1 MVNEVLR
8 TQPHYINGKKIDCKI
23 AIPKEKLNENSKK
36 NKKKIKENKNKNNSI
51 STIQSSNKSSPLYF
65 RKMFVG
71 GLHPSLTTENLINYF
86 SQFGEIEKGI
96 IMTDKITGKSR
107 GFGFI
112 IFSNKE
118 TVDKIMDYSNCH
130 FLYGKW
136 VECKRAQ
143 PKMQNMKMLD
153 ENESFPIL
161 NIQNNNSISNNFI
174 NNSIKDDS
182 FDIIINDSMDNQSN
196 NLLND
201 NYKINQNLFL
211 YQNYIPKEK
220 IKLFTKNND
229 ISNNIETKNNVD
241 NNINFN
247 CLDKTINDNIFNNYD
262 IKKEKEDLLKIEK
275 YENILKD
282 KKENKKEITLNN
294 TDSKNQFQDYFN
306 NKILNPSSYNYFHY
320 KLFDTNGEDVTKLN
334 SYNKNINKIRLFP
347 EEMDDSFEKN
357 KKSNSNNSIKSNKTN
372 TLSSEEIEV
381 SSELNEKNDNNSN
394 TENIFGPDRNKKE
407 KSRSS
412 GYSNDSYKPY

>member
-1 MVNEVLR
+1 MLVKSKTPFIQNIQLSKINKNINPIIKTSSQKSLENKKVKKEILK
-8 TQPHYINGKKIDCKI
+8 TQKKTFSNLK
-23 AIPKEKLNENSKK
+23 KEIKRKNSKSI
-36 NKKKIKENKNKNNSI
+36 IKENKNQKKNNNNNNNNHNQNI
-51 STIQSSNKSSPLYF
+51 CSSNCILPTNYTESKDDEKKIKKTF
-65 RKMFVG
+65 IE
-71 GLHPSLTTENLINYF
+71 TENNSKNEEMNLYYLGNLFRTSNLKRTIVIDENGNNNLNMKKEFLDYENINKKKRSSLPIKNSFQPFTHKKLESDNICLLNNLENKNKLINEEDELRLKEY
-86 SQFGEIEKGI
+86 G
-96 IMTDKITGKSR
+96 M
-107 GFGFI
+107 
-112 IFSNKE
+112 IF
-118 TVDKIMDYSNCH
+118 
-130 FLYGKW
+130 
-136 VECKRAQ
+136 
-143 PKMQNMKMLD
+143 
-153 ENESFPIL
+153 
-161 NIQNNNSISNNFI
+161 
-174 NNSIKDDS
+174 
-182 FDIIINDSMDNQSN
+182 
-196 NLLND
+196 NLLN
-201 NYKINQNLFL
+201 
-211 YQNYIPKEK
+211 
-220 IKLFTKNND
+220 
-229 ISNNIETKNNVD
+229 NNIEEMKNM
-241 NNINFN
+241 FN
-247 CLDKTINDNIFNNYD
+247 SQ
-262 IKKEKEDLLKIEK
+262 KE
-275 YENILKD
+275 LKD

>member
-1 MVNEVLR
+1 MVNEILR

-23 AIPKEKLNENSKK
+23 AIPKNKLNDNSKK
-36 NKKKIKENKNKNNSI
+36 NKKKSKENKNNSI
-51 STIQSSNKSSPLYF
+51 STTQSSNKSSPLYF

-71 GLHPSLTTENLINYF
+71 GLHPLLTTENLINYF

-143 PKMQNMKMLD
+143 PKIQNMKMLD
-153 ENESFPIL
+153 ENESFPML
-161 NIQNNNSISNNFI
+161 NYQNNNSINFI
-174 NNSIKDDS
+174 NDNSIKEDS
-182 FDIIINDSMDNQSN
+182 FDIIMNDSMENQSN
-196 NLLND
+196 SLLNE
-201 NYKINQNLFL
+201 NFKLNQNLFL
-211 YQNYIPKEK
+211 YQNYIPKEQ
-220 IKLFTKNND
+220 IKLFAKNND
-229 ISNNIETKNNVD
+229 ISNNMEKNN
-241 NNINFN
+241 
-247 CLDKTINDNIFNNYD
+247 LDSLDEIINDNNFNNDD
-262 IKKEKEDLLKIEK
+262 IKKDKENLLKE
-275 YENILKD
+275 ERHNNILKD

-294 TDSKNQFQDYFN
+294 TDKNQFQEYFN
-306 NKILNPSSYNYFHY
+306 NKILNPLSYNYFHY
-320 KLFDTNGEDVTKLN
+320 KLFDSNGEDLTKLN

-357 KKSNSNNSIKSNKTN
+357 KKNNSSNSIKSNKVN
-372 TLSSEEIEV
+372 TISSEEIEV
-381 SSELNEKNDNNSN
+381 SSELNEKTINNS
-394 TENIFGPDRNKKE
+394 TIENLFGPDRNKKE

>member
-1 MVNEVLR
+1 MVNEILR

-23 AIPKEKLNENSKK
+23 AIPKNKLNENSKK
-36 NKKKIKENKNKNNSI
+36 NKKKSKENKNNSI
-51 STIQSSNKSSPLYF
+51 STTQSSNKSSPLYF

-71 GLHPSLTTENLINYF
+71 GLHPLLTTENLINYF

-153 ENESFPIL
+153 ENESFPML
-161 NIQNNNSISNNFI
+161 NYQNNNSINFI
-174 NNSIKDDS
+174 NDNSIKEDS
-182 FDIIINDSMDNQSN
+182 FDIIMNDSMENQSN
-196 NLLND
+196 SLLND
-201 NYKINQNLFL
+201 NFKLNQNLFL
-211 YQNYIPKEK
+211 YQNYIPKEQ
-220 IKLFTKNND
+220 IKLFAKNNN
-229 ISNNIETKNNVD
+229 ISNNMEKNN
-241 NNINFN
+241 
-247 CLDKTINDNIFNNYD
+247 LDSLDEIINDNNFNNDD
-262 IKKEKEDLLKIEK
+262 IKKDKENLLKE
-275 YENILKD
+275 ERHNNILKD

-294 TDSKNQFQDYFN
+294 TDKNQFQEYFN
-306 NKILNPSSYNYFHY
+306 NKILNPLSYNYFHY
-320 KLFDTNGEDVTKLN
+320 KLFDSNGEDLTKLN

-357 KKSNSNNSIKSNKTN
+357 KKNNSSNSIKSNKVN
-372 TLSSEEIEV
+372 TISSEEIEV
-381 SSELNEKNDNNSN
+381 SSELNEKTINNS
-394 TENIFGPDRNKKE
+394 TIENLFGPDRNKKE

>member
-1 MVNEVLR
+1 MVNEILR

-23 AIPKEKLNENSKK
+23 AIPKNKLNENSKK
-36 NKKKIKENKNKNNSI
+36 NKKKSKENKNNSI
-51 STIQSSNKSSPLYF
+51 STTQSSNKSSPLYF

-71 GLHPSLTTENLINYF
+71 GLHPLLTTENLINYF

-143 PKMQNMKMLD
+143 PKIQNMKMLD
-153 ENESFPIL
+153 ENESFPML
-161 NIQNNNSISNNFI
+161 NYQNNNSINFI
-174 NNSIKDDS
+174 NDNSIKEDS
-182 FDIIINDSMDNQSN
+182 FDIIMNDSMENQSN
-196 NLLND
+196 SLLND
-201 NYKINQNLFL
+201 NFKLNQNLFL
-211 YQNYIPKEK
+211 YQNYIPKEQ
-220 IKLFTKNND
+220 IKLFAKNND
-229 ISNNIETKNNVD
+229 ISNNMEKNN
-241 NNINFN
+241 
-247 CLDKTINDNIFNNYD
+247 LDSLDEIINDNNFNNDD
-262 IKKEKEDLLKIEK
+262 IKKDKENLLKE
-275 YENILKD
+275 ERHNNILKD

-294 TDSKNQFQDYFN
+294 TDKNQFQEYFN
-306 NKILNPSSYNYFHY
+306 NKILNPLSYNYFHY
-320 KLFDTNGEDVTKLN
+320 KLFDSNGEDLTKLN

-357 KKSNSNNSIKSNKTN
+357 KKNNSSNSIKSNKVN
-372 TLSSEEIEV
+372 TISSEEIEV
-381 SSELNEKNDNNSN
+381 SSELNEKTINNS
-394 TENIFGPDRNKKE
+394 TIENLFGPDRNKKE

>member
-1 MVNEVLR
+1 MVNEILR

-23 AIPKEKLNENSKK
+23 AIPKNKLNESSKK
-36 NKKKIKENKNKNNSI
+36 NKKKIKEIKNKNNTI
-51 STIQSSNKSSPLYF
+51 STIQSSNKLSPLYF

-71 GLHPSLTTENLINYF
+71 GLHPSLTTDNLINYF

-143 PKMQNMKMLD
+143 PKIQNMKMLD
-153 ENESFPIL
+153 ENESFPLL
-161 NIQNNNSISNNFI
+161 NYQNNNSISNNFI
-174 NNSIKDDS
+174 SDNSIKDDS
-182 FDIIINDSMDNQSN
+182 VDIIINDSMENKSN

-201 NYKINQNLFL
+201 NFKLNQNLFL

-220 IKLFTKNND
+220 IKLFNKNND
-229 ISNNIETKNNVD
+229 ISDNIESKIFVD
-241 NNINFN
+241 NDINCN

-262 IKKEKEDLLKIEK
+262 IKKEKEDLLKVEK
-275 YENILKD
+275 YENIVKD
-282 KKENKKEITLNN
+282 KNENKKEIKNI
-294 TDSKNQFQDYFN
+294 DSKNQFQDYFN

-320 KLFDTNGEDVTKLN
+320 KLFDSNGEDVTRLN
-334 SYNKNINKIRLFP
+334 TYNNNINKIRLFP
-347 EEMDDSFEKN
+347 EEKDDSFEKKQKN
-357 KKSNSNNSIKSNKTN
+357 NSNNSIKSNKTN
-372 TLSSEEIEV
+372 TISSEEIEV
-381 SSELNEKNDNNSN
+381 SSELNETIDNNLN
-394 TENIFGPDRNKKE
+394 IENIFGPDKNKKE

>member
-1 MVNEVLR
+1 MVNEILR

-23 AIPKEKLNENSKK
+23 AIPKNKLNENSKK
-36 NKKKIKENKNKNNSI
+36 NKKKTKENKNNSI
-51 STIQSSNKSSPLYF
+51 STTQSSNKSSPLYF

-71 GLHPSLTTENLINYF
+71 GLHPLLTTENLINYF

-143 PKMQNMKMLD
+143 PKIQNMKMLD
-153 ENESFPIL
+153 ENESFPML
-161 NIQNNNSISNNFI
+161 NYQNNNSINFI
-174 NNSIKDDS
+174 NDNSIKEDS
-182 FDIIINDSMDNQSN
+182 FDIIMNDSMENQSN
-196 NLLND
+196 SLLNE
-201 NYKINQNLFL
+201 NFKLNQNLFL
-211 YQNYIPKEK
+211 YQNYIPKEQ
-220 IKLFTKNND
+220 IKLFAKNND
-229 ISNNIETKNNVD
+229 ISNNMEKNN
-241 NNINFN
+241 
-247 CLDKTINDNIFNNYD
+247 LDSLDEIINDNNFNNDD
-262 IKKEKEDLLKIEK
+262 IKKDKENLLKE
-275 YENILKD
+275 ERHNNILKD

-294 TDSKNQFQDYFN
+294 TDKNQFQEYFN
-306 NKILNPSSYNYFHY
+306 NKILNPLSYNYFHY
-320 KLFDTNGEDVTKLN
+320 KLFDSNGEDLTKLN

-357 KKSNSNNSIKSNKTN
+357 KKNNSSNSIKSNKVN
-372 TLSSEEIEV
+372 TISSEEIEV
-381 SSELNEKNDNNSN
+381 SSELNEKTINNS
-394 TENIFGPDRNKKE
+394 TIENLFGPDRNKKE

>member
-1 MVNEVLR
+1 MVNEILR

-23 AIPKEKLNENSKK
+23 AIPKNKLNDNSKK
-36 NKKKIKENKNKNNSI
+36 NKKKSKENKNNSI
-51 STIQSSNKSSPLYF
+51 STTQSSNKSSPLYF

-71 GLHPSLTTENLINYF
+71 GLHPLLTTENLINYF

-143 PKMQNMKMLD
+143 PKIQNMKMLD
-153 ENESFPIL
+153 ENESFPML
-161 NIQNNNSISNNFI
+161 NYQNNNSINFI
-174 NNSIKDDS
+174 NDNSIKEDS
-182 FDIIINDSMDNQSN
+182 FDIIMNDSMENQSN
-196 NLLND
+196 SLLND
-201 NYKINQNLFL
+201 NFKLNQNLFL
-211 YQNYIPKEK
+211 YQNYIPKEQ
-220 IKLFTKNND
+220 IKLFAKNND
-229 ISNNIETKNNVD
+229 ISNNMEKNN
-241 NNINFN
+241 
-247 CLDKTINDNIFNNYD
+247 LDSLDEIINDNNFNNDD
-262 IKKEKEDLLKIEK
+262 IKKDKENLLKE
-275 YENILKD
+275 ERHNNRLKD

-294 TDSKNQFQDYFN
+294 TDKNQFQEYFN
-306 NKILNPSSYNYFHY
+306 NKILNPLSYNYFHY
-320 KLFDTNGEDVTKLN
+320 KLFDSNGEDLTKLN

-357 KKSNSNNSIKSNKTN
+357 KKNNSSNSIKSNKVN
-372 TLSSEEIEV
+372 TISSEEIEV
-381 SSELNEKNDNNSN
+381 SSELNEKTINNS
-394 TENIFGPDRNKKE
+394 TIENLFGPDRNKKE

>member
-1 MVNEVLR
+1 MVNEILR

-23 AIPKEKLNENSKK
+23 AIPKNKLNENSKK
-36 NKKKIKENKNKNNSI
+36 NKKKTKENKNNSI
-51 STIQSSNKSSPLYF
+51 STTQSSNKSSPLYF

-71 GLHPSLTTENLINYF
+71 GLHPLLTTENLINYF

-143 PKMQNMKMLD
+143 PKIQNMKMLD
-153 ENESFPIL
+153 ENESFPML
-161 NIQNNNSISNNFI
+161 NYQNNNSINFI
-174 NNSIKDDS
+174 NDNSIKEDS
-182 FDIIINDSMDNQSN
+182 FDIIMNDSMENQSN
-196 NLLND
+196 SLLND
-201 NYKINQNLFL
+201 NFKLNQNLFL
-211 YQNYIPKEK
+211 YQNYIPKEQ
-220 IKLFTKNND
+220 IKLFAKNND
-229 ISNNIETKNNVD
+229 ISNNMEKNN
-241 NNINFN
+241 
-247 CLDKTINDNIFNNYD
+247 LDSLDEIINDNNFNNDD
-262 IKKEKEDLLKIEK
+262 IKKDKENLLKE
-275 YENILKD
+275 ERHNNILKD

-294 TDSKNQFQDYFN
+294 TDSKNQFQEYFN
-306 NKILNPSSYNYFHY
+306 NKILNPLSYNYFHY
-320 KLFDTNGEDVTKLN
+320 KLFDSNGEDLTKLN

-357 KKSNSNNSIKSNKTN
+357 KKNNSSNSIKSNKVN
-372 TLSSEEIEV
+372 TISSEEIEV
-381 SSELNEKNDNNSN
+381 SSELNEKTINNS
-394 TENIFGPDRNKKE
+394 TIENLFGPDRNKKE

>member
-1 MVNEVLR
+1 MVNEILR

-23 AIPKEKLNENSKK
+23 AIPKNKLNDNSKK
-36 NKKKIKENKNKNNSI
+36 NKKKSKENKNNSI
-51 STIQSSNKSSPLYF
+51 STTQSSNKSSPLYF

-71 GLHPSLTTENLINYF
+71 GLHPLLTTENLINYF

-143 PKMQNMKMLD
+143 PKIQNMKMLD
-153 ENESFPIL
+153 ENESFPML
-161 NIQNNNSISNNFI
+161 NYQNNNSINFI
-174 NNSIKDDS
+174 NDNSIKEDS
-182 FDIIINDSMDNQSN
+182 FDIIMNDSIENQSN
-196 NLLND
+196 SLLND
-201 NYKINQNLFL
+201 NFKLNQNLFL
-211 YQNYIPKEK
+211 YQNYIPKEQ
-220 IKLFTKNND
+220 IKLFAKNND
-229 ISNNIETKNNVD
+229 ISNNMEKNN
-241 NNINFN
+241 
-247 CLDKTINDNIFNNYD
+247 LDSLDEIINDNNFNNDD
-262 IKKEKEDLLKIEK
+262 IKKDKENLLKE
-275 YENILKD
+275 ERHNNILKD

-294 TDSKNQFQDYFN
+294 TDKNQFQEYFN
-306 NKILNPSSYNYFHY
+306 NKILNPLSYNYFHY
-320 KLFDTNGEDVTKLN
+320 KLFDSNGEDLTKLN

-357 KKSNSNNSIKSNKTN
+357 KKNNSSNSIKSNKVN
-372 TLSSEEIEV
+372 TISSEEIEV
-381 SSELNEKNDNNSN
+381 SSELNEKTINNS
-394 TENIFGPDRNKKE
+394 TIENLFGPDRNKKE

>member
-1 MVNEVLR
+1 MVNEILR

-23 AIPKEKLNENSKK
+23 AIPKNKLNDNSKK
-36 NKKKIKENKNKNNSI
+36 NKKKSKENKNNSI
-51 STIQSSNKSSPLYF
+51 STTQSSNKSSPLYF

-71 GLHPSLTTENLINYF
+71 GLHPLLTTENLINYF

-143 PKMQNMKMLD
+143 PKIQNMKMLD
-153 ENESFPIL
+153 ENESFPML
-161 NIQNNNSISNNFI
+161 NYQNNNSINFI
-174 NNSIKDDS
+174 NDNSIKEDS
-182 FDIIINDSMDNQSN
+182 FDIIMNDSMENQSN
-196 NLLND
+196 SLLND
-201 NYKINQNLFL
+201 NFKLNQNLFL
-211 YQNYIPKEK
+211 YQNYIPKEQ
-220 IKLFTKNND
+220 IKLFAKNND
-229 ISNNIETKNNVD
+229 ISNNMEKNN
-241 NNINFN
+241 
-247 CLDKTINDNIFNNYD
+247 LDSLDEIINDNNFNNDD
-262 IKKEKEDLLKIEK
+262 IKKDKENLLKE
-275 YENILKD
+275 ERHNNILKD

-294 TDSKNQFQDYFN
+294 TDKNQFQEYFN
-306 NKILNPSSYNYFHY
+306 NKILNPLSYNYFHY
-320 KLFDTNGEDVTKLN
+320 KLFDSNGEDLTKLN

-357 KKSNSNNSIKSNKTN
+357 KKNNSSNSIKSNKVN
-372 TLSSEEIEV
+372 TISSEEIEV
-381 SSELNEKNDNNSN
+381 SSELNEKTINNS
-394 TENIFGPDRNKKE
+394 TIENLFGPDRNKKE

>member
-1 MVNEVLR
+1 MVNEILR

-23 AIPKEKLNENSKK
+23 AIPKNKLNENSKK
-36 NKKKIKENKNKNNSI
+36 NKKKTKENKNNSI
-51 STIQSSNKSSPLYF
+51 STTQSSNKSSPLYF

-71 GLHPSLTTENLINYF
+71 GLHPLLTTENLINYF

-143 PKMQNMKMLD
+143 PKIQNMKMLD
-153 ENESFPIL
+153 ENESFPML
-161 NIQNNNSISNNFI
+161 NYQNNNSINFI
-174 NNSIKDDS
+174 NDNSIKEDS
-182 FDIIINDSMDNQSN
+182 FDIIMNDSMENQSN
-196 NLLND
+196 SLLND
-201 NYKINQNLFL
+201 NFKLNQNLFL
-211 YQNYIPKEK
+211 YQNYIPKEQ
-220 IKLFTKNND
+220 IKLFAKNND
-229 ISNNIETKNNVD
+229 ISNNMEKNN
-241 NNINFN
+241 
-247 CLDKTINDNIFNNYD
+247 LDSLDEIINDNNFNNDD
-262 IKKEKEDLLKIEK
+262 IKNDKENLLKE
-275 YENILKD
+275 ERHNNILKD

-294 TDSKNQFQDYFN
+294 TDKNQFQEYFN
-306 NKILNPSSYNYFHY
+306 NKILNPLSYNYFHY
-320 KLFDTNGEDVTKLN
+320 KLFDSNGEDLTKLN

-357 KKSNSNNSIKSNKTN
+357 KKNNSSNSIKSNKVN
-372 TLSSEEIEV
+372 TISSEEIEV
-381 SSELNEKNDNNSN
+381 SSELNEKTINNS
-394 TENIFGPDRNKKE
+394 TIENLFGPDRNKKE

>member
-1 MVNEVLR
+1 MVNEILR
-8 TQPHYINGKKIDCKI
+8 TQPHYINGKKVDCKI
-23 AIPKEKLNENSKK
+23 AIPKNKLNENSKK
-36 NKKKIKENKNKNNSI
+36 NKKKTKENKNNSI
-51 STIQSSNKSSPLYF
+51 STTQSSNKSSPLYF

-71 GLHPSLTTENLINYF
+71 GLHPLLTTENLINYF

-143 PKMQNMKMLD
+143 PKIQNMKMLD
-153 ENESFPIL
+153 ENESFPML
-161 NIQNNNSISNNFI
+161 NYQNNNSINFI
-174 NNSIKDDS
+174 NDNSIKEDS
-182 FDIIINDSMDNQSN
+182 FDIIMNDSMENQSN
-196 NLLND
+196 SLLND
-201 NYKINQNLFL
+201 NFKLNQNLFL
-211 YQNYIPKEK
+211 YQNYIPKEQ
-220 IKLFTKNND
+220 IKLFAKNNN
-229 ISNNIETKNNVD
+229 ISNNMEKNN
-241 NNINFN
+241 
-247 CLDKTINDNIFNNYD
+247 LDSLDEIINDNNFNNDD
-262 IKKEKEDLLKIEK
+262 IKKDKENLLKE
-275 YENILKD
+275 ERHNNILKD

-294 TDSKNQFQDYFN
+294 TDKNQFQEYFN
-306 NKILNPSSYNYFHY
+306 NKILNPLSYNYFHY
-320 KLFDTNGEDVTKLN
+320 KLFDSNGEDLTKLN

-357 KKSNSNNSIKSNKTN
+357 KKNNSSNSIKSNKVN
-372 TLSSEEIEV
+372 TISSEEIEV
-381 SSELNEKNDNNSN
+381 SSELNEKTINNS
-394 TENIFGPDRNKKE
+394 TIENLFGPDRNKKE

>member
-1 MVNEVLR
+1 MVNEILR

-23 AIPKEKLNENSKK
+23 EIPKNKLNDNSKK
-36 NKKKIKENKNKNNSI
+36 NKKKSKENKNNSI
-51 STIQSSNKSSPLYF
+51 STTQSSNKSSPLYF

-71 GLHPSLTTENLINYF
+71 GLHPLLTTENLINYF

-143 PKMQNMKMLD
+143 PKIQNMKMLD
-153 ENESFPIL
+153 ENESFPML
-161 NIQNNNSISNNFI
+161 NYQNNNSINFI
-174 NNSIKDDS
+174 NDNSIKEDS
-182 FDIIINDSMDNQSN
+182 FDIIMNDSMENQSN
-196 NLLND
+196 SLLND
-201 NYKINQNLFL
+201 NFKLNHNLFL
-211 YQNYIPKEK
+211 YQNYIPKEQ
-220 IKLFTKNND
+220 IKLFAKNND
-229 ISNNIETKNNVD
+229 ISNNMEKNN
-241 NNINFN
+241 
-247 CLDKTINDNIFNNYD
+247 LDSLDEIINDNNFNNDD
-262 IKKEKEDLLKIEK
+262 IKKDKENLLKE
-275 YENILKD
+275 ERHNNILKD

-294 TDSKNQFQDYFN
+294 TDKNQFQEYFN
-306 NKILNPSSYNYFHY
+306 NKILNPLSYNYFHY
-320 KLFDTNGEDVTKLN
+320 KLFDSNGEDLTKLN

-357 KKSNSNNSIKSNKTN
+357 KKNNSSNSIKSNKIN
-372 TLSSEEIEV
+372 TISSDNENLSEQIDK
-381 SSELNEKNDNNSN
+381 NCINDNFESL
-394 TENIFGPDRNKKE
+394 FGYDRNKKD

>member
-1 MVNEVLR
+1 MVNEILR

-23 AIPKEKLNENSKK
+23 AIPKNKLNENSKK
-36 NKKKIKENKNKNNSI
+36 NKKKSKENKNNSI
-51 STIQSSNKSSPLYF
+51 STTQSSNKSSPLYF

-71 GLHPSLTTENLINYF
+71 GLHPLLTTENLINYF

-143 PKMQNMKMLD
+143 PKIQNMKMLD
-153 ENESFPIL
+153 ENESFPML
-161 NIQNNNSISNNFI
+161 NYQNNNSINFI
-174 NNSIKDDS
+174 NDNSIKEDS
-182 FDIIINDSMDNQSN
+182 FDIIMNDSMENQSN
-196 NLLND
+196 SLLND
-201 NYKINQNLFL
+201 NFKLNQNLFL
-211 YQNYIPKEK
+211 YQNYIPKEQ
-220 IKLFTKNND
+220 IKLFAKNNN
-229 ISNNIETKNNVD
+229 ISNNMEKNN
-241 NNINFN
+241 
-247 CLDKTINDNIFNNYD
+247 LDSLDEIINDNNFNNDD
-262 IKKEKEDLLKIEK
+262 IKKDKENLLKE
-275 YENILKD
+275 ERHNNILKD

-294 TDSKNQFQDYFN
+294 TDKNQFQEYFN
-306 NKILNPSSYNYFHY
+306 NKILNPLSYNYFHY
-320 KLFDTNGEDVTKLN
+320 KLFDSNGEDLTKLN

-357 KKSNSNNSIKSNKTN
+357 KKNNSSNSIKSNKVN
-372 TLSSEEIEV
+372 TISSEEIEV
-381 SSELNEKNDNNSN
+381 SSELNEKTINNS
-394 TENIFGPDRNKKE
+394 TIENLFGPDRNKKE